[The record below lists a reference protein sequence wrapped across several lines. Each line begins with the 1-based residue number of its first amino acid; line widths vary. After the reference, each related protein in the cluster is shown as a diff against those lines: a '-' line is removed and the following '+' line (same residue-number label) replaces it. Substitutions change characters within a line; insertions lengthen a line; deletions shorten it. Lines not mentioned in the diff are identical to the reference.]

1 MAMAEGEIFSSF
13 AEILE
18 KVGGVP
24 ASAVT
29 YDADITDDLEVSS
42 LALVEVIT
50 VAEDTFDIEIPDDAL
65 KDLRTVRSFVSYVQR
80 TSAMAAT

>member
-1 MAMAEGEIFSSF
+1 MAEGEIFSSF
-13 AEILE
+13 AKILE
-18 KVGGVP
+18 RVGGVP
-24 ASAVT
+24 VSAVT

-65 KDLRTVRSFVSYVQR
+65 QDLRTVGSFVSYVQR